1 MSVPDFYEINT
12 LWFLTP
18 EHMAACPRPP
28 GRLSDLSTLSVFHSK
43 LFLYGGFVWARM
55 ALNNQ
60 KRRFP
65 ARAVGPEKLGAQ
77 VRELG
82 SYKTH
87 SPHLS

>member
-43 LFLYGGFVWARM
+43 LFLYGGFVWVRM

-60 KRRFP
+60 KTAVSGPGSGAREARR
-65 ARAVGPEKLGAQ
+65 AGPGAGP
-77 VRELG
+77 L
-82 SYKTH
+82 
-87 SPHLS
+87 